1 MSTEKCDIMD
11 IPENKYAKVGEK
23 LKILRGKLS
32 QSEMAKRLNVTLRSY
47 QRYESGERP
56 PPIRS
61 LAELVEAY
69 KIPLEW
75 ILNEDID
82 LEGALQYEGYSKSPL
97 EREDLSVQTL
107 VCPPELKPLV
117 DAFIE
122 VMTSNNEGMK
132 LALSQN
138 TLMFR
143 QAVRDAERVSKLETD
158 IESIKKTLW
167 RIRDTDFKTQEPQ
180 GGSEHPGEENR
191 VGGKE
196 SK

>member
-82 LEGALQYEGYSKSPL
+82 LEGALQYEGYAKSPL

-158 IESIKKTLW
+158 IEDIKKALW

-180 GGSEHPGEENR
+180 GAIEHPGEENR